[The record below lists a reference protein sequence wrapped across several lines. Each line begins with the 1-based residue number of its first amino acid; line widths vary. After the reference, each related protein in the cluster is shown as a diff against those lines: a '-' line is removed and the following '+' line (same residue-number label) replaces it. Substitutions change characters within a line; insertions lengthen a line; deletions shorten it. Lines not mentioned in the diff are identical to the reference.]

1 MIILIVFLLAISLS
15 TGVVHLIFTILGF
28 DFDSSYYL
36 AALVLVIGVLAIS
49 ALVLSIDAIEDYFD
63 PPGYIR
69 DQRKRKKEERKKLK
83 RKYEKDLRDN
93 D

>member
-15 TGVVHLIFTILGF
+15 TGIVHLIFTILGF

-36 AALVLVIGVLAIS
+36 AAFVLVIGVLIIS
-49 ALVLSIDAIEDYFD
+49 ALVLSIDVIEDYFD